1 MSKLLFDSNPLVII
15 PELAVA
21 IGLNESIILQQLH
34 YWLQKSKNYYD
45 GRAWVYNSIPE
56 WCEQFPF
63 LAQRTIERAMASLKS
78 KELVITGNYNKMK
91 ADRTLWYSIDYER
104 LEAIEEHKKSA
115 LKSHEQTFR
124 QNGGMVASN
133 WRDDNDKMGSP
144 IPEITTEITTEIKN
158 QSVSPENEKKKTDG
172 QTEFQMNESHIKN
185 QIGYDSLIQVH
196 SPQFID
202 EIVLNILDMYF
213 SKNIKIKGDIKPQ
226 IIVKSV
232 LAKLNHWHIQYVI
245 ERYNEVVSPIK
256 NKKEYIQTMIYNSV
270 LEMDAHNLNGVRSW
284 KEV

>member
-1 MSKLLFDSNPLVII
+1 VSKLLFDSNPLVII

-104 LEAIEEHKKSA
+104 LESIEEHKKSG
-115 LKSHEQTFR
+115 LKPHEQTLR
-124 QNGGMVASN
+124 QNGGMVAPN

-158 QSVSPENEKKKTDG
+158 QSVSPENKRKKTDG
-172 QTEFQMNESHIKN
+172 QTDDLKELKIIYEKSNIALYGTKLFLQEVIKKMWTN
-185 QIGYDSLIQVH
+185 SNVSYQLKMGLTQD
-196 SPQFID
+196 
-202 EIVLNILDMYF
+202 
-213 SKNIKIKGDIKPQ
+213 DIKDRLRHLNGNHIDNALLKMQ
-226 IIVKSV
+226 GVKSNKE
-232 LAKLNHWHIQYVI
+232 LYFMKCLLTSII
-245 ERYNEVVSPIK
+245 ESDLDLYITEC
-256 NKKEYIQTMIYNSV
+256 KEN
-270 LEMDAHNLNGVRSW
+270 
-284 KEV
+284 